1 MNIITHAD
9 RQAREDFLVI
19 VDDGLGTFIWDTD
32 LFNFNP
38 LRRGIW
44 VDGHELV
51 ELLSAKFFV
60 SFPEQLGLI
69 RFNLLA

>member
-9 RQAREDFLVI
+9 WQAREDFLVI
-19 VDDGLGTFIWDTD
+19 VDDGLGTSIWDTD

-38 LRRGIW
+38 LRRRIW
-44 VDGHELV
+44 VDGHALV